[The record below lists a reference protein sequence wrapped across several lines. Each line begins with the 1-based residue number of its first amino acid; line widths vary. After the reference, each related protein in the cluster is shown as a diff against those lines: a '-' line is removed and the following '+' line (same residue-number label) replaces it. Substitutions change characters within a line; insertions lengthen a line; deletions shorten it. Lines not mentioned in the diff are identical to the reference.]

1 MHLLSYDD
9 NETINDDDD
18 GTNDNQQNVIHYIQR
33 QLNQDKQV
41 KIIDAIKWICK
52 FMKQNDLLYKLSI
65 ILKIWEYSCDHC

>member
-41 KIIDAIKWICK
+41 KIIRCYK
-52 FMKQNDLLYKLSI
+52 MDL
-65 ILKIWEYSCDHC
+65 